1 MSEIAKRGFNSV
13 AGGRV
18 WYFLRPA
25 AYALD
30 ATHLILQ
37 DDLIQVEKNALKK
50 RAKLLDKLIKKL
62 EKIFADRSGGRF

>member
-1 MSEIAKRGFNSV
+1 MVLSP
-13 AGGRV
+13 
-18 WYFLRPA
+18 PA

-37 DDLIQVEKNALKK
+37 GDLIEVEQYALKK

-62 EKIFADRSGGRF
+62 EKIFADRNGGGFNVSDLSSGA